1 MTELSSNLW
10 KVVDLQI
17 QEAKH
22 KPNSILLIKIKE
34 SILKKCREKND
45 ILHKGNINSNDHRC
59 LIRNYENE
67 KIGNNVFILKKR
79 EKSQNSIVRKN
90 IFLKSR
96 GNKHIL
102 RRILEEFFHILQKML
117 KGSLQAETNDTSKNV
132 DLPIFMKTMGNDKN
146 LAKYEKLHCCLN
158 LFERV

>member
-45 ILHKGNINSNDHRC
+45 ILHKGNINSNNHRC

-96 GNKHIL
+96 GNKHIFEKNS
-102 RRILEEFFHILQKML
+102 RRILPH
-117 KGSLQAETNDTSKNV
+117 TTKN
-132 DLPIFMKTMGNDKN
+132 
-146 LAKYEKLHCCLN
+146 A
-158 LFERV
+158 